1 MKIQLGLTQK
11 LLLLV
16 TIPLLVEMVFLYT
29 IGNSMQQAG
38 YELKQQSQAV
48 KTLVSVN
55 SILNNVMYS
64 SATVLLKRSLKD
76 PTIYLEVEEGFK
88 SLRQSTKQLH
98 ALNEQ
103 MELSS
108 KDIKAFIEVIDE
120 ITDSIETYE
129 LSSTESYG
137 INSLI
142 VKEKLQ
148 SSLRKL
154 KNLRDTIV
162 DTQIKERELS
172 VQRASELR
180 ENLRTAIEIGAMA
193 NLLLALCIALGVS
206 MTFGKRLSILK
217 QNTKKI
223 AAGKELDLPIIEGRD
238 ELAEFDNV
246 LHDLSAA
253 LINSRKHER
262 AMIDN
267 TAEII
272 CSLDGNLRITEA
284 NLAVKNRLG
293 YEKDEFLGANL
304 QAYIHPD
311 DKEETFA
318 QLNKCKEE
326 NIEVSFNSRMKK
338 NDGKFMHADWV
349 AQWSSTDKNIFCV
362 IHDITERKEAEQLKQ
377 EVVAMVSHDLR
388 SPLTSIG
395 VSLEILEEGRHGELT
410 DRGKKVVKTG
420 MVSVK
425 SLISLVNDL
434 IDIEK
439 SEAGMLSLDV
449 QPTDIETLVSNAI
462 NSVNP
467 EAEQKDLILESNI
480 EKLSMDVDRE
490 RTQRVLINLIGNAIK
505 FSPKGKRIE
514 IKAKSISAHDEI
526 EKIRFEITDQGPGIP
541 KDQLELVFEKF
552 RQVGTRSAGEKKG
565 SGLGLA
571 ICKELVIAHGGT
583 IGVVSS
589 RGEGS
594 TFWFELPVKAN
605 TNNQV

>member
-38 YELKQQSQAV
+38 HELKQQSRAV
-48 KTLVSVN
+48 KMLVHVN

-98 ALNEQ
+98 VLNEQ
-103 MELSS
+103 MEHSS
-108 KDIKAFIEVIDE
+108 EDIKAFIDVIDE
-120 ITDSIETYE
+120 ITGSIETYE

-142 VKEKLQ
+142 VKEKIQ

-162 DTQIKERELS
+162 DAQIKERELS
-172 VQRASELR
+172 VQRASKLR
-180 ENLRTAIEIGAMA
+180 EDLKTAIEIGAMA

-223 AAGKELDLPIIEGRD
+223 AAGKELDLPVIEGRD

-253 LINSRKHER
+253 LTNSRKHER

-272 CSLDGNLRITEA
+272 CSLDSNLRITEA

-293 YEKDEFLGANL
+293 YEKDDFLGANL
-304 QAYIHPD
+304 QTYIHPD

-318 QLNKCKEE
+318 QLSKCKDE
-326 NIEVSFNSRMKK
+326 NLEVSFYARLKK

-349 AQWSSTDKNIFCV
+349 SQWSQTDKNIFCV
-362 IHDITERKEAEQLKQ
+362 IHDVTERKEAEQLKQ
-377 EVVAMVSHDLR
+377 EVVTMVSHDLR

-395 VSLEILEEGRHGELT
+395 VSLEILGEGRHGELT

-439 SEAGMLSLDV
+439 SEAGMLSLDI
-449 QPTDIETLVSNAI
+449 QPADVETLVSNAI
-462 NSVNP
+462 NSVNA
-467 EAEQKDLILESNI
+467 EAEQKGLVLESKLENLSI
-480 EKLSMDVDRE
+480 ELDQE
-490 RTQRVLINLIGNAIK
+490 RIQRVLINLIGNAIK
-505 FSPKGKRIE
+505 FSPKGKIIE
-514 IKAKSISAHDEI
+514 VKAKALSVNDKI
-526 EKIRFEITDQGPGIP
+526 ERIRFEITDQGPGIP
-541 KDQLELVFEKF
+541 KDQLDLVFEKF
-552 RQVGTRSAGEKKG
+552 RQVGTRSPGEKKG

-571 ICKELVIAHGGT
+571 ICKELVIAHGGS

-594 TFWFELPVKAN
+594 TFWFELPKKN
-605 TNNQV
+605 SLNNQT